1 MKKKTAIIKVE
12 LVTESLAEP
21 DEKIVKELF
30 DWFHEEAIGIPWVK
44 DVKNITVK
52 GN

>member
-1 MKKKTAIIKVE
+1 MNKKTVIIKVE

-30 DWFHEEAIGIPWVK
+30 DWFREEVIYIPWVK
-44 DVKNITVK
+44 EVKEITVK
-52 GN
+52 D

>member
-12 LVTESLAEP
+12 LVAESLTEP

-30 DWFHEEAIGIPWVK
+30 DWFREEAIYVPWVK
-44 DVKNITVK
+44 DIKNITVK